1 MVSRKKIKN
10 KIVIFGSSGFVGSNL
25 ADELSNHNFDLV
37 LFDINNKS
45 INNKKI
51 KSIKGDI
58 MDFNQVH
65 DTVRGAKIVYNL
77 AGESDI
83 ENSTKN
89 IQNVINSN
97 INGNINILNACI
109 DHKVSKFIYA
119 SSMYVFGKY
128 GGFYKTSKLTSE
140 AFIKEYNKLYNLNY
154 TILRFGSLFGSKFDS
169 KSAIFN
175 MISDAIN
182 KSIITYNGNEDSLRQ
197 YIHISD
203 AVKASIKII
212 SKKYNNQ
219 SVSIIGNESYRVK
232 DIMILISEILNK
244 KIRFK
249 FKNIATGHYR
259 LTPFTFNPDL
269 GVTLKLEDFIDVPQG
284 LYEEIKRISKR

>member
-1 MVSRKKIKN
+1 M
-10 KIVIFGSSGFVGSNL
+10 GSNL
-25 ADELSNHNFDLV
+25 AKELSNHNYDLV
-37 LFDINNKS
+37 LFDKNNKN
-45 INNKKI
+45 INSKKI

-58 MDFNQVH
+58 MDFKQVH
-65 DTVRGAKIVYNL
+65 SAVRGAKIVYNL
-77 AGESDI
+77 AGEADI
-83 ENSTKN
+83 DNSINN

-109 DHKVSKFIYA
+109 DHKVTKFIYA

-175 MISDAIN
+175 MINDAIN
-182 KSIITYNGNEDSLRQ
+182 KSTITYNGSEDSLRQ
-197 YIHISD
+197 YIHIND

-212 SKKYNNQ
+212 NKKYNNQ
-219 SVSIIGNESYRVK
+219 SVSIIGNESYRIK

-244 KIRFK
+244 KIKFK
-249 FKNIATGHYR
+249 FKKIANGHYR

-284 LYEEIKRISKR
+284 LYEEIKRISER